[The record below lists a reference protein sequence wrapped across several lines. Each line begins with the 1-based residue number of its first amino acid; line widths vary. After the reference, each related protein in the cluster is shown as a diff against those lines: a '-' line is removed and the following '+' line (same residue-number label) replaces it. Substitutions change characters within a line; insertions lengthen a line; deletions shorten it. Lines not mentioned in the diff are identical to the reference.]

1 MVTLIKNNILIIIFV
16 AAAIMFFAWFG
27 MSDTV
32 SNSNLLV
39 AERSEDISLADQ
51 EILKL
56 LLDMRSI
63 QLDSGIFENP
73 AFSSLRDFGKNIV
86 PEPVGRENPF
96 IPLVPEGDAQNDAS
110 AELFAPGGTQGART
124 EASL

>member
-1 MVTLIKNNILIIIFV
+1 MDVIKNNFLIIIFV
-16 AAAIMFFAWFG
+16 AVAIMFFVWFG

-39 AERSEDISLADQ
+39 ADRTEDISAADQ

-73 AFSSLRDFGKNIV
+73 AFSSLRDFGRSIV
-86 PEPVGRENPF
+86 AEPVGRENPF
-96 IPLVPEGDAQNDAS
+96 IPLNVSATAQNDSAS
-110 AELFAPGGTQGART
+110 VLQQQNPEDGQAENGL
-124 EASL
+124 

>member
-1 MVTLIKNNILIIIFV
+1 MEVIKNNLLIIIFV
-16 AAAIMFFAWFG
+16 VVAIIFFVWFG

-39 AERSEDISLADQ
+39 ADRTENISAADQ

-73 AFSSLRDFGKNIV
+73 AFASLRDFGRSIV
-86 PEPVGRENPF
+86 AEPVGRDNPF
-96 IPLVPEGDAQNDAS
+96 VPLRATTAPQNQGQQPADDLNAPPEQDG
-110 AELFAPGGTQGART
+110 L
-124 EASL
+124 

>member
-1 MVTLIKNNILIIIFV
+1 MFSVIKNNLLIIIFV
-16 AAAIMFFAWFG
+16 VIAIMFFVWFG

-32 SNSNLLV
+32 SNSSLLV
-39 AERSEDISLADQ
+39 ADRTEDISASDQ

-73 AFSSLRDFGKNIV
+73 AFSSLRDFGKAIV
-86 PEPVGRENPF
+86 AEPVGRENPF
-96 IPLVPEGDAQNDAS
+96 IPLHQKVQKDAS
-110 AELFAPGGTQGART
+110 SDLFSHGTKPETGAAT
-124 EASL
+124 QAGL

>member
-1 MVTLIKNNILIIIFV
+1 MMTLIKNNLLIIVLV
-16 AAAIMFFAWFG
+16 AVAIMFFAWFG

-39 AERSEDISLADQ
+39 AERSEDISAADQ

-96 IPLVPEGDAQNDAS
+96 IPLVPEGALNDES
-110 AELFAPGGTQGART
+110 AELFAPGGLQGART
-124 EASL
+124 ENASL